1 MELLTKL
8 SSFTWSVLLE
18 ISIHYLNFLLAT
30 QKLKQAIGC
39 HLAKVLS
46 NCHRFLSGFDL
57 RFSPSL
63 EPKEHSVS

>member
-1 MELLTKL
+1 MELLLKL

-18 ISIHYLNFLLAT
+18 ISIHYLYFLLAILR
-30 QKLKQAIGC
+30 LKQAISC

-46 NCHRFLSGFDL
+46 NCHKFLSGFHL

-63 EPKEHSVS
+63 EPKERSFS